1 MSPIVPPPLR
11 EAIAR
16 QDYPAVL
23 RLAREL
29 AGWTQTELAHRLG
42 FHPSVISRFE
52 SRRRPL
58 RDVKTLQRLA
68 EVLPVPLEAFGL
80 HDHEG
85 VATRRGTPGASRVI
99 GSPDREEDD
108 VRRRSFLKVGSL
120 AVGATVAGAAPPA
133 AANPAALAP
142 DPATVLTAR
151 LSDVLVGTPTA
162 HGATLPAEQLTRGL
176 AAARTA
182 FGKSDFLALADVLP
196 PVVRA
201 AEAIQDPGAL
211 AQAYTLITRALAKLA
226 PNGLEWI
233 SADRAVR
240 AAGASGEPLVLAE
253 AERMLSGVCRR
264 AGHHA
269 QAQAL
274 VLGAA
279 DRLTLDG
286 RDPRHLVLHSSLLC
300 TGGYAAARAGDG
312 IRARDLLDAAATTA
326 ARLSGDAGARA
337 GANLLSHRV
346 SVEHL
351 LGDPAA
357 AIQHARTAGPVRFPD
372 AEREGRFLVDLAA
385 VHLDLGNPG
394 SAYNTL
400 LAAERRAPGEV
411 YTRSA
416 VRDIVGVLLTQARVP
431 VPGIRDL
438 AARVHV
444 AN

>member
-1 MSPIVPPPLR
+1 MSPIMPSPLR
-11 EAIAR
+11 DAIAR

-23 RLAREL
+23 RHAREL

-52 SRRRPL
+52 SGRRPL
-58 RDVKTLQRLA
+58 RDLKTLQRLA
-68 EVLPVPLEAFGL
+68 EVLSVPMEAFGL
-80 HDHEG
+80 YDHEG
-85 VATRRGTPGASRVI
+85 VATRRSTPGPSRVI
-99 GSPDREEDD
+99 GSPEREEDD
-108 VRRRSFLKVGSL
+108 VRRRSFLKAGSL
-120 AVGATVAGAAPPA
+120 AVGATVAGAAMPA
-133 AANPAALAP
+133 AADSALAP
-142 DPATVLTAR
+142 DPATVLAAR
-151 LSDVLVGTPTA
+151 ISDVLVGAPA
-162 HGATLPAEQLTRGL
+162 HGPRMPAEQLTRGL

-182 FGKSDFLALADVLP
+182 FGESDFLALADVLP
-196 PVVRA
+196 SVVRA
-201 AEAIQDPGAL
+201 AEAVQDPGAL
-211 AQAYTLITRALAKLA
+211 AQAYTLVTRALAKLA

-240 AAGASGEPLVLAE
+240 AAGAAGEPLVLAE

-300 TGGYAAARAGDG
+300 TGGYAAACAGDG
-312 IRARDLLDAAATTA
+312 ARARDLLDAAATTT

-357 AIQHARTAGPVRFPD
+357 AIQHARTAGPVRFL
-372 AEREGRFLVDLAA
+372 AVEREGRFLVDLAA

-416 VRDIVGVLLTQARVP
+416 VRDIVGVLLNQGCVP

-438 AARVHV
+438 ATRVHV
-444 AN
+444 VN